1 MFLIRVGLLSFTED
15 TSQGIRPTGML
26 VLVVKPVL
34 LDQRNDLVLH
44 DFFHPVFGAIM
55 RCAFAE
61 VAVSYTKVAPKRS
74 VGCYGS
80 VQLFD
85 LFDQRIEGLVVESF
99 LVCFEALRVKPRLH
113 FEKAE

>member
-1 MFLIRVGLLSFTED
+1 
-15 TSQGIRPTGML
+15 ML

-85 LFDQRIEGLVVESF
+85 FSISASKVSL
-99 LVCFEALRVKPRLH
+99 LRVFWYALKPSESNPGSILKKQKRLR
-113 FEKAE
+113 KA